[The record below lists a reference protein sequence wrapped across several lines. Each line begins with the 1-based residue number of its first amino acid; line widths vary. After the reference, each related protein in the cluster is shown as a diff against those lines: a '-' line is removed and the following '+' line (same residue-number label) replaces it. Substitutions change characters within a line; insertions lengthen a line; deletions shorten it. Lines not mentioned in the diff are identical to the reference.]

1 MFEQAEALF
10 DVDRKR
16 SWMIGDKLIDT
27 EAGRN
32 YGVRTVLVGT
42 GYGKGEA
49 EKIRDQREKPFDCY
63 AEDLETAVRLILE
76 DADMMTE
83 LTEKRRRFLMSCFC
97 DIPVWKLSAG
107 RFWMP
112 TE

>member
-10 DVDRKR
+10 DVDRKS

-42 GYGKGEA
+42 GYGRAEA
-49 EKIRDQREKPFDCY
+49 EKIQAQREKPFD
-63 AEDLETAVRLILE
+63 
-76 DADMMTE
+76 
-83 LTEKRRRFLMSCFC
+83 F
-97 DIPVWKLSAG
+97 
-107 RFWMP
+107 
-112 TE
+112 

>member
-42 GYGKGEA
+42 DTEEARQRKSGIRGKSPL
-49 EKIRDQREKPFDCY
+49 IVMQR
-63 AEDLETAVRLILE
+63 I
-76 DADMMTE
+76 
-83 LTEKRRRFLMSCFC
+83 
-97 DIPVWKLSAG
+97 WKQQSD
-107 RFWMP
+107 
-112 TE
+112 